1 MREGK
6 EKEVKMVTI
15 VPLLSALSP
24 SLSSHSFCL
33 LVLSRRDYPQFS
45 ERPSGNTAAAFRR
58 SAEKHLQTL
67 NLRL

>member
-1 MREGK
+1 
-6 EKEVKMVTI
+6 MVTI
-15 VPLLSALSP
+15 VPLPAALS
-24 SLSSHSFCL
+24 LFLTLLCL